1 MSESEIDEY
10 ACLQEWCKRKT
21 LTVADARQC
30 DERYWRYLY
39 KISSW
44 SDSEGNDY
52 SYVREKVY
60 DFVRIEN
67 TRESIDLKYK
77 LMKYIDGEIMMM
89 MSICLMREL
98 DV

>member
-1 MSESEIDEY
+1 MSEIDEY
-10 ACLQEWCKRKT
+10 ACLQEWSKKKT
-21 LTVADARQC
+21 LTIPELRQC

-52 SYVREKVY
+52 SYVRDKVY

-67 TRESIDLKYK
+67 TEQNIADKYK
-77 LMKYIDGEIMMM
+77 RMKYIDGEIMMM
-89 MSICLMREL
+89 MNICLMREIEFN
-98 DV
+98 

>member
-1 MSESEIDEY
+1 MTDIDEY
-10 ACLQEWCKRKT
+10 ACLGEWSKKKS
-21 LTVADARQC
+21 LTIAESRQC

-39 KISSW
+39 RISVW
-44 SDSEGNDY
+44 KDEEGNDY

-67 TRESIDLKYK
+67 TPQNIDSKYK

>member
-1 MSESEIDEY
+1 MSEIDEY
-10 ACLQEWCKRKT
+10 ACLQEWNKRRT
-21 LTVADARQC
+21 LSIPEARQC

-39 KISSW
+39 KISVW
-44 SDSEGNDY
+44 KDGEGNDY
-52 SYVREKVY
+52 SYVRDKVY

-67 TRESIDLKYK
+67 TQETIQEKYK